1 MFDLTIFPKETGQIR
16 KRGDPLEPYQS
27 IQLFDVTIFLEQ
39 TGQIRERG
47 DPLEP
52 YQSVQLFD
60 GTIVLEQTGFESGGF
75 SRVTGA
81 PKL

>member
-1 MFDLTIFPKETGQIR
+1 MGGAPLELCQSVQLFDITIFP
-16 KRGDPLEPYQS
+16 
-27 IQLFDVTIFLEQ
+27 EQ

-52 YQSVQLFD
+52 YQFSSVQLFD
-60 GTIVLEQTGFESGGF
+60 VTILLEQTGYKNGGF